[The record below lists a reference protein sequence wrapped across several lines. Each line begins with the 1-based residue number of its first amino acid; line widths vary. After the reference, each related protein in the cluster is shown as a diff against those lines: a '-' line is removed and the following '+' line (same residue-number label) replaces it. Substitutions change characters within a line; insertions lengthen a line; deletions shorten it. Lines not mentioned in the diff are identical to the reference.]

1 MATINFR
8 DPSTSRFVEVEVS
21 TVKANPESET
31 PIEDN
36 LFSIEINGKKFLV
49 AGDSKEEKTQE
60 EYQALVE
67 AGLVKEDVVYYIT
80 DGKSSEA
87 SSIGYDNSKS
97 GLKATTMQSAIDE
110 MADILTNIIDLE
122 TSGDTF

>member
-8 DPSTSRFVEVEVS
+8 DPSTSKFVEVEVS

-49 AGDSKEEKTQE
+49 ADNSKVEITQE

-67 AGLVKEDVVYYIT
+67 AGQVKEGVVYYIT

-97 GLKATTMQSAIDE
+97 GLKATTMQGAIDE